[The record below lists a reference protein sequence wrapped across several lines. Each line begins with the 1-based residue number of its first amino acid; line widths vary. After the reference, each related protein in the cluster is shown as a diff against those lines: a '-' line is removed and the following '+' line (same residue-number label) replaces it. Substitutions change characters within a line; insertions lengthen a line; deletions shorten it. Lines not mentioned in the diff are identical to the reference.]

1 MSISSDAERTR
12 MNLAPQPRFATA
24 ASQQVWEDYLRT
36 IDEARALVL
45 DSRWAEDPVAC
56 AQAQYLIQM
65 LQAFGF
71 SVYMSPRQR
80 YPHFYMQT
88 IFLPFEAG
96 FGAPCPDFHYRW
108 TFIDGV
114 RSYRIWGKLGNTRW
128 LELQAQRGFWGDA
141 DQSMLGAWDF
151 DNFKVD
157 ADGGFEI
164 IASPNRHEGNWI
176 ELDPAARN
184 ITVMLREAWYDWEN
198 ETGIDIHIE
207 CLDRPPNE
215 PVALTQSEVERR
227 LKAIGFL
234 TKFSVDFFLNLV
246 DRIIAEGG
254 DRNRFWAENMA
265 ETKNVGGNPRAV
277 YPKIVFDLEED
288 EALICES
295 EIPNVRFW
303 SVQIADP
310 FFQTVD
316 YAYHQ
321 SSLNGGQV
329 RLDSDGKARIVVS
342 RKDAG
347 VPNWIDT
354 VDNRTGIFQWRW
366 YVADRHPMPV
376 ATKVKL
382 VDVRKHLPADTPMVT
397 PEQRREII
405 HRRARAVRRRFG
417 I

>member
-1 MSISSDAERTR
+1 MD
-12 MNLAPQPRFATA
+12 LAPKPKSVSA
-24 ASQQVWEDYLRT
+24 AAQNVWEEYLKT

-45 DSRWAEDPVAC
+45 NSRWAEDPVAC
-56 AQAQYLIQM
+56 AQAQYLVQM
-65 LQAFGF
+65 LQAFAF
-71 SVYMSPRQR
+71 SVYMAPRQR

-88 IFLPFEAG
+88 IFLPFESG

-108 TFIDGV
+108 TFIDGS
-114 RSYRIWGKLGNTRW
+114 RTYRIHGKLGNTRW
-128 LELQAQRGFWGDA
+128 QELQAQRGFWGDA
-141 DQSMLGAWDF
+141 DQSMLGTWDF

-164 IASPNRHEGNWI
+164 IASPSKHEGNWV
-176 ELDPAARN
+176 ELDPNARN

-198 ETGIDIHIE
+198 ETGIQISID
-207 CLDRPPNE
+207 CLDRPADE
-215 PVALTQSEVERR
+215 PVALSQAEVERR

-234 TKFSVDFFLNLV
+234 TKFSIDFFLKLV
-246 DRIIAEGG
+246 DRILVEGG
-254 DRNRFWAENMA
+254 DKNTFWAENMA

-277 YPKIVFDLEED
+277 YPKILFDIEED
-288 EALICES
+288 EAIICES

-303 SVQIADP
+303 SVQMADP

-329 RLDSDGKARIVVS
+329 RLDSDGKARIVIA
-342 RKDAG
+342 RTDPG

-354 VDNRTGIFQWRW
+354 VDNRAGLFQWRW

-376 ATKVKL
+376 AKKVKL
-382 VDVRKHLPADTPMVT
+382 ADLRNHLPTDTPVVT
-397 PEQRREII
+397 PEQRRDII
-405 HRRARAVRRRFG
+405 NRRARAVRRRFG